1 MAPAHQRFDFGR
13 MAVGGR
19 HDRLVVQQQL
29 ELVDRVAQLADQRH
43 PVPILAAFLIR
54 RVDAVTAARALGG
67 EHRDVRPA
75 HQGVAILGMLGEH
88 RDPDAQVDLDR
99 LVVDAE
105 RLADRLQDLLGDQH
119 RPRHIGRAPG
129 QHRKL
134 VAAVARYGIG
144 LAKHGPHS
152 LAHLL

>member
-1 MAPAHQRFDFGR
+1 
-13 MAVGGR
+13 
-19 HDRLVVQQQL
+19 
-29 ELVDRVAQLADQRH
+29 
-43 PVPILAAFLIR
+43 
-54 RVDAVTAARALGG
+54 
-67 EHRDVRPA
+67 A

-88 RDPDAQVDLDR
+88 RDPDAQVDFDR

-105 RLADRLQDLLGDQH
+105 RFADRLQDLLGDQH
-119 RPRHIGRAPG
+119 RSRHIGRAPG

-152 LAHLL
+152 LAHLLYNRSPASWPRLSLTLLNPSRSISNTAQGFISRS